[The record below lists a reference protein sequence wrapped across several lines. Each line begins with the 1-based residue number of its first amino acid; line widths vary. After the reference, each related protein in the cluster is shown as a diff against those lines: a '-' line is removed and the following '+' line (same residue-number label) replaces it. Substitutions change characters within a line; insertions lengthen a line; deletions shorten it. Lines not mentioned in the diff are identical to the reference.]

1 MSGNL
6 YRRGKVWWG
15 RIQSDGREH
24 RRSLRTVSRAEAIKR
39 LKIWREELNHAAFHG
54 EARHTWPAAVLK
66 YGTEVLPGSV
76 KPSTGKRYKVSLGI
90 LYPLLRE
97 LYVDQIDRR
106 QVAKVV
112 SERKRQGATNAT
124 IKRDLTAMSRV
135 LSACC
140 AWGWRDDNPA
150 KDFDR
155 TIVRE
160 RRDPITLPLEKDI
173 DAVIALCPGNLARLC
188 RFAQFTGMRQEEVGS
203 LERSQIRRPAKIADL
218 TRTKT
223 NRPRSVPLDAR
234 ALGTID
240 GTPENPLTEA
250 VFWHETAVQGPGG
263 KVVRGAGRYLNI
275 SSRFAGIVAA
285 ALEKGLISRAFRF
298 HDLRHWYAVD
308 YLRRGGNIY
317 DLKGILGHTSVK
329 TTEIYLRYLT
339 PEEADRAMHGTARI
353 PAQV

>member
-1 MSGNL
+1 
-6 YRRGKVWWG
+6 V
-15 RIQSDGREH
+15 
-24 RRSLRTVSRAEAIKR
+24 SLR
-39 LKIWREELNHAAFHG
+39 
-54 EARHTWPAAVLK
+54 VL
-66 YGTEVLPGSV
+66 LP
-76 KPSTGKRYKVSLGI
+76 I
-90 LYPLLRE
+90 LRD
-97 LYVDQIDRR
+97 LYVDQIDRK

-112 SERKRQGATNAT
+112 SERKRQSATNAT

-160 RRDPITLPLEKDI
+160 RRDPITLPLDKDI
-173 DAVIALCPGNLARLC
+173 DAAIALCPGNLARLA
-188 RFAQFTGMRQEEVGS
+188 RFAQLTGMRQEEIAS
-203 LERSQIRRPAKIADL
+203 LEWSQIRRKAKVLDL
-218 TRTKT
+218 TNTKT
-223 NRPRSVPLDAR
+223 SRPRSVPLDDR

-240 GTPENPLTEA
+240 GTPESPLTKA
-250 VFWHETAVQGPGG
+250 VFWHETAERGASGAID
-263 KVVRGAGRYLNI
+263 RGAGRYLNI

-285 ALEKGLISRAFRF
+285 GVKRGFVSRAFRF

-317 DLKGILGHTSVK
+317 DLQQILGHTSIK

-339 PEEADRAMHGTARI
+339 PKEIDFAMHGPHRTRHS
-353 PAQV
+353 V